1 MAPTYFSTTRESCW
15 SLIRWLPLKF
25 IFLIFGSFA
34 ANSTDLSVAT
44 GFTVDV
50 VAALEDVSVCASVF
64 TVGVPAKGA
73 SSWVGACVCKGGTF
87 ITAGVAERIGNCTQ
101 LSLGLGA

>member
-1 MAPTYFSTTRESCW
+1 M
-15 SLIRWLPLKF
+15 RWLPLKL

-34 ANSTDLSVAT
+34 ANSTDLSVIT
-44 GFTVDV
+44 GFTVV
-50 VAALEDVSVCASVF
+50 VIEEAEEDVSTFASVF
-64 TVGVPAKGA
+64 AVGVPDTGA
-73 SSWVGACVCKGGTF
+73 RSCVGACVCGGGTF